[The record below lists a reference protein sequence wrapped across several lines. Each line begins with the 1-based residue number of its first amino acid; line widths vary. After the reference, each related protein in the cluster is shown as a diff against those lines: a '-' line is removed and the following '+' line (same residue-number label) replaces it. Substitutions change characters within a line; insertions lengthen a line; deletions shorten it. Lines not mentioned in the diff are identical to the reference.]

1 MSQRPN
7 PLTDHVVNIDRQRS
21 GEYLLRVFSLTE
33 NGLSVLDGL
42 PARVPAG
49 AEAIILGTAVLAALN
64 KSRIGLPPYVRG
76 DDLSGPFLKF
86 VGAKS
91 YATYVRGVHSVGV
104 SANFVDSISD
114 FRLEPEANGGGKE
127 GFTPIV
133 EHIRHLP
140 YESPEHLVQAV
151 LDAFEYAT

>member
-7 PLTDHVVNIDRQRS
+7 PLTDHLVGIERQRS
-21 GEYLLRVFSLTE
+21 GEYLLSVFSRTE
-33 NGLSVLDGL
+33 NGLRVLDGL

-76 DDLSGPFLKF
+76 DDLMGPFLKF

-91 YATYVRGVHSVGV
+91 YATYVRGVHCVGV
-104 SANFVDSISD
+104 SANFVDSIRD
-114 FRLEPEANGGGKE
+114 FTLEPMANGGGKE
-127 GFTPIV
+127 GFSPIM
-133 EHIRHLP
+133 EHRKVFP
-140 YESPEHLVQAV
+140 YESPEHLGQAV
-151 LDAFEYAT
+151 LAAFEYAT

>member
-7 PLTDHVVNIDRQRS
+7 PLTDHLVNIDRQRS
-21 GEYLLRVFSLTE
+21 GEYLLRVFSLTQ

-49 AEAIILGTAVLAALN
+49 AEAIILGTEVLAALN

-91 YATYVRGVHSVGV
+91 NAAYVRGVHCVGV
-104 SANFVDSISD
+104 SANFVDSIND
-114 FRLEPEANGGGKE
+114 FRVQPEANGGGKE
-127 GFTPIV
+127 GFSPIV

-140 YESPEHLVQAV
+140 FQSPEQLGQAV

>member
-49 AEAIILGTAVLAALN
+49 AEAIILGTEVLAALN

-86 VGAKS
+86 MGAKS
-91 YATYVRGVHSVGV
+91 YAAYVRGVHSVGV
-104 SANFVDSISD
+104 SANFVDSIID
-114 FRLEPEANGGGKE
+114 FRLEPKANGGGKE
-127 GFTPIV
+127 GFSPII

-140 YESPEHLVQAV
+140 FQSPEQLGQAI

>member
-7 PLTDHVVNIDRQRS
+7 PLTDHVVSIDRQRS
-21 GEYLLRVFSLTE
+21 DEYLLKVFSLTE

-49 AEAIILGTAVLAALN
+49 AEAIILGTAVLAAFY
-64 KSRIGLPPYVRG
+64 KSRIWLPPYVRG

-91 YATYVRGVHSVGV
+91 NAAYVRGVHCVGV
-104 SANFVDSISD
+104 SANFVDSIRD
-114 FRLEPEANGGGKE
+114 FTVVPEANGGGK
-127 GFTPIV
+127 GGLHPDSRA
-133 EHIRHLP
+133 H
-140 YESPEHLVQAV
+140 
-151 LDAFEYAT
+151 

>member
-7 PLTDHVVNIDRQRS
+7 PLTDHVVNVDRQRS
-21 GEYLLRVFSLTE
+21 GEYLLKVFSLTE

-49 AEAIILGTAVLAALN
+49 AEAIILGTEVLAALY

-76 DDLSGPFLKF
+76 DDLMGPFLKF

-140 YESPEHLVQAV
+140 YESPEHLGQAV

>member
-7 PLTDHVVNIDRQRS
+7 PLTDHVVSIDRQRS
-21 GEYLLRVFSLTE
+21 DEYLLKVFSLTE

-49 AEAIILGTAVLAALN
+49 AEAIILGTAVLAAFY
-64 KSRIGLPPYVRG
+64 KSRRGLPPYVRG

-91 YATYVRGVHSVGV
+91 NAAYVRGVHCVGV
-104 SANFVDSISD
+104 SANFVDSIRD
-114 FRLEPEANGGGKE
+114 FTVVPEANGGGKG

-140 YESPEHLVQAV
+140 YESPEHLGQAV

>member
-7 PLTDHVVNIDRQRS
+7 PLTDHVVSVDRQRS
-21 GEYLLRVFSLTE
+21 GEYLLKVFSLTE

-91 YATYVRGVHSVGV
+91 NATYVRGVHSVGV
-104 SANFVDSISD
+104 SANFADSIRD
-114 FRLEPEANGGGKE
+114 FTLEPMANGGGRE
-127 GFTPIV
+127 GFSPIV

-140 YESPEHLVQAV
+140 YESPEHLGQAV